1 MAILNHRIGAIVIA
15 LIIIFLSFSSP
26 SFAEK
31 LPSSRNIPIRQSDF
45 DSKMSSRTIAFGTGQ
60 ETPPGGSRHLS
71 YFRDGSQGFPVDE
84 RQKSRP

>member
-31 LPSSRNIPIRQSDF
+31 LPSSKEYTYQASDF
-45 DSKMSSRTIAFGTGQ
+45 DSKMSSRTIALEQ
-60 ETPPGGSRHLS
+60 VKETPPGGSRHLS
-71 YFRDGSQGFPVDE
+71 YFETEVRDFQLTKEQNHDP
-84 RQKSRP
+84 